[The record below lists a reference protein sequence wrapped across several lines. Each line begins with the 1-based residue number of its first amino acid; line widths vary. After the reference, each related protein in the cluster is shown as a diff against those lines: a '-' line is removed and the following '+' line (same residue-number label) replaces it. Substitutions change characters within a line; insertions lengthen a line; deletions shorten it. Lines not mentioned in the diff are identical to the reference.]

1 MSNLTIVNIPTE
13 LSDWIEKLFFEY
25 NARLNVFKF
34 LIKDNDIEQN
44 ILDKYQKEI
53 ENKYTELELAK
64 KQVSEQFKPYDFNNS
79 YIYNFNFDENT
90 IIYEELK
97 N

>member
-1 MSNLTIVNIPTE
+1 MGKKVIIPE
-13 LSDWIEKLFFEY
+13 QVSAYVERLFFEY

-53 ENKYTELELAK
+53 ENQLQLYSSFLL
-64 KQVSEQFKPYDFNNS
+64 FYYL
-79 YIYNFNFDENT
+79 YIYYRKIF
-90 IIYEELK
+90 
-97 N
+97 

>member
-1 MSNLTIVNIPTE
+1 MSNLTIVNIPIE

-64 KQVSEQFKPYDFNNS
+64 KQVSEQFKPHDFNDS

>member
-1 MSNLTIVNIPTE
+1 MLGQVDIRLRSRLVCS
-13 LSDWIEKLFFEY
+13 LLRAWIEKLFFEY

-64 KQVSEQFKPYDFNNS
+64 KQVSE
-79 YIYNFNFDENT
+79 
-90 IIYEELK
+90 
-97 N
+97 

>member
-1 MSNLTIVNIPTE
+1 MSNLTIINIPTE

-34 LIKDNDIEQN
+34 LIKDNDIEQD

-64 KQVSEQFKPYDFNNS
+64 KQVSEQFKPDNFIDS